1 MNKLIITKIYYL
13 NLLLMMSE
21 IRPNSLLIAE
31 NTPKSEIE
39 IYNLFKEK
47 LNDDYYVNYKRY
59 WHGKNNRGKLF
70 TREIDFILA
79 LKDEGILFIEVK
91 GGLEITY
98 NDEEKQWYSKRSDN
112 EKIVQIENP
121 IEQAKDAMF
130 NFKEKLKAVSGWNKN
145 NRLHYICIFPGMK
158 KDNVKTIGEF
168 PVSLFLFKEDLNN
181 IDQSIKRALSFA
193 GQKSAFDSFDS
204 QQMKIFTNFLD
215 QKYFAEIPFKD
226 LLADAN
232 KRIIELSDNQL
243 SLYDHLLDPNNKRIA
258 VSGGAG
264 TGKTILATH
273 LAYEFSSKMH
283 AKVLLLSRNRS
294 QKNFLLDYFKN
305 KEGMLPEVKYIF
317 DLVKEKT
324 REVGDKYMHKE
335 TSGFRGNWNE
345 EDEEYFDKKLPE
357 FAAQIFDKLEDE
369 KKYDIII
376 IDEGQ
381 DFNEDWF
388 IAIEYLLRE
397 EELKYVVFYDNNQK
411 LFKKDEILSL
421 DGFYRVVLSRNYR
434 NTKKIFNIISK
445 LFEDSKV
452 IPVGPEGLN
461 NPPISIEVEDKN
473 ELQEAIVSL
482 SNQLV
487 RREKIDPSDI
497 GFITLKNENKYKNIT
512 VQESK
517 LLRSHKY
524 KIEGV
529 EKGKI
534 PGSFSRGGTTYW
546 KGLERDI
553 IIIVNILDIQNLD
566 INSLYVALSRAKLQ
580 FIILAESKEID
591 SLKNKIGLNP
601 PNDMYRVK
609 YKAIRKEMELG
620 IGELKIL
627 K

>member
-1 MNKLIITKIYYL
+1 MVLLKPKNIIID
-13 NLLLMMSE
+13 
-21 IRPNSLLIAE
+21 E
-31 NTPKSEIE
+31 NTPKAEIDIFNIFE
-39 IYNLFKEK
+39 EK
-47 LNDDYYVNYKRY
+47 LNDDYYVNYKRF
-59 WHGKNNRGKLF
+59 WHGKNNKGKLF
-70 TREIDFILA
+70 TREIDFIVA
-79 LKDEGILFIEVK
+79 LKNVGVLFVEVK
-91 GGLEITY
+91 GGVEITY
-98 NDEEKQWYSKRSDN
+98 NPDEKKWFSKRSDN
-112 EKIVQIENP
+112 DKIIEIKNP

-130 NFKEKLKAVSGWNKN
+130 NFREKLSNTPNWNKN
-145 NRLHYICIFPGMK
+145 NCLHYICILPGMRK
-158 KDNVKTIGEF
+158 QNVKSIGEF
-168 PVSLFLFKEDLNN
+168 PTSLFLFKDDLDN
-181 IDQSIKRALSFA
+181 IDQSLKRAFSFA
-193 GQKSAFDSFDS
+193 GQKDAFDLFDS
-204 QQMKIFTNFLD
+204 NQLKIFSNYLD
-215 QKYFAEIPFKD
+215 QKFYAEIPFKD

-232 KRIIELSDNQL
+232 KRIIELSDEQL

-273 LAYEFSSKMH
+273 LAYEFSSNLN

-324 REVGDKYMHKE
+324 REVGDKYIHKD
-335 TSGFRGNWNE
+335 SDE

-357 FAAQIFDKLEDE
+357 FAAQIFGKLENE
-369 KKYDIII
+369 KKYDIVI

-388 IAIEYLLRE
+388 IAIEYLLKE

-434 NTKKIFNIISK
+434 NTKKVFNIIGK

-452 IPVGPEGLN
+452 IPVGPDGLN
-461 NPPISIEVEDKN
+461 NPPIAIEVTDNN

-487 RREKIDPSDI
+487 RKEKIDPSDI
-497 GFITLKNENKYKNIT
+497 GFITLKNESKYKDIT
-512 VQESK
+512 VQESS
-517 LLRSHKY
+517 LLKSHNF
-524 KIEGV
+524 KIDGV
-529 EKGKI
+529 ERGKK
-534 PGSFSRGGTTYW
+534 PGIFSRGGVTYW

-553 IIIVNILDIQNLD
+553 IIIINILDIQNLD

-580 FIILAESKEID
+580 FIILAQSKEID
-591 SLKNKIGLNP
+591 ALKNKIGLNP

-609 YKAIRKEMELG
+609 YKGIRREMEHG
-620 IGELKIL
+620 IGDLKIL